1 MKFGMHNEGSNKMEY
16 EFEQVIWESAD
27 GRKVS
32 RSGGRDLQAA
42 RRLEKQGL
50 AKVEVIGR
58 RFLGYHSSYDYG
70 SSATAYKVTFL

>member
-32 RSGGRDLQAA
+32 RSGGRDLQS
-42 RRLEKQGL
+42 RTKYPM
-50 AKVEVIGR
+50 K
-58 RFLGYHSSYDYG
+58 
-70 SSATAYKVTFL
+70 K